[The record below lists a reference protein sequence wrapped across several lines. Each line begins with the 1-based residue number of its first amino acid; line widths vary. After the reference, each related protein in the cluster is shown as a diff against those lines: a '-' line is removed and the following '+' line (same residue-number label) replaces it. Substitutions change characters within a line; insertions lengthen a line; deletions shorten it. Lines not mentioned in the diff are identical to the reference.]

1 VGKKPIKL
9 FGGKIWLGEKGEKE
23 QQGEGLGE
31 KDSCK
36 EVKMVGHRAKSKNS
50 AKKQAMK
57 ARKKGF
63 EASIYK
69 KKKGYGVS
77 VTRK

>member
-1 VGKKPIKL
+1 
-9 FGGKIWLGEKGEKE
+9 
-23 QQGEGLGE
+23 
-31 KDSCK
+31 
-36 EVKMVGHRAKSKNS
+36 MVGHKAKNKTTAKDKAKRMRSK
-50 AKKQAMK
+50 
-57 ARKKGF
+57 GL

>member
-1 VGKKPIKL
+1 
-9 FGGKIWLGEKGEKE
+9 
-23 QQGEGLGE
+23 
-31 KDSCK
+31 
-36 EVKMVGHRAKSKNS
+36 MVGHRAKNKTS
-50 AKKQAMK
+50 AKKAATR

-63 EASIYK
+63 SASVFK